1 MAATGAF
8 VRAVKELERLTTD
21 MAQREI
27 VQHGVDIAQIATGSA
42 IAYLHFLNEDQNTI
56 ELGVWS
62 HDTLAGCVAVYD
74 RHYPVGAAGIWADSA
89 RTRAPCIHNDYA
101 TQAGRHGLP
110 EGHSVLVRHL
120 GLPVIEDG
128 VVRMLVGVGNKQ
140 TEYDKDDIELLDLV
154 ARRIWSVTR
163 QRRVLERYRDLGQ
176 RFRHVQELAAVC
188 GLEYDI
194 DEDRL
199 AFDGLFASI
208 FATGHATETPS
219 TLQGF
224 LSFVAPADHEGVR
237 EAFASP
243 GGIRKTL
250 RIYCCRRPGEHFPA
264 ELKVEF
270 RAREVGQGVICVGIL
285 QDVSDEVVAE
295 ELRHRADHDP
305 LTGLPNRHRLNEW
318 IRQGLGRRGPSD
330 HFAFHYIDLDDFKP
344 VNDTW
349 GHSVGDEVLRLIAQ
363 RLQQAV
369 RKDDLVVRMG
379 GDEFAV
385 VQTGIEDR
393 ADVRVLADKLLSA
406 ICAPLTALGRPIEV
420 GASIGVAVFTG
431 DGRSV
436 KEISA
441 NADRALYQAKAAG
454 GRRLVVAGHEEKES
468 RARVQIRQ
476 A

>member
-1 MAATGAF
+1 MAASGAF

-74 RHYPVGAAGIWADSA
+74 RHYPIEAAGIWADSV

-101 TQAGRHGLP
+101 TQAGRRGLP
-110 EGHSVLVRHL
+110 DGHSRLVRHL

-128 VVRMLVGVGNKQ
+128 MVRMLVGVGNKA
-140 TEYDKDDIELLDLV
+140 TEYDRDDIELLDMV
-154 ARRIWSVTR
+154 ARRVWSVTR
-163 QRRVLERYRDLGQ
+163 QRRVLERYRDLGR
-176 RFRHVQELAAVC
+176 RFLHVQELAAVC
-188 GLEYDI
+188 GLQYDV

-199 AFDGLFASI
+199 DFDGLFGSV
-208 FATGHATETPS
+208 FATGDAAETPS
-219 TLQGF
+219 NLQGF
-224 LSFVAPADHEGVR
+224 LSFVAPADHERVR
-237 EAFASP
+237 EALAAP
-243 GGIRKTL
+243 GGRRKTL
-250 RIYCCRRPGEHFPA
+250 RVQCRRRSGEHFPA
-264 ELKVEF
+264 ELKIEF
-270 RAREVGQGVICVGIL
+270 RPREVGEGVICVGIL
-285 QDVSDEVVAE
+285 QDMSDEAVAE

-305 LTGLPNRHRLNEW
+305 LTGLPNRHRLDEW

-349 GHSVGDEVLRLIAQ
+349 GHSVGDEVLRVIAQ

-385 VQTGIEDR
+385 VQTGIENR

-420 GASIGVAVFTG
+420 GASIGVALFTG
-431 DGRSV
+431 DSRSV

-441 NADRALYQAKAAG
+441 GADRALYQAKAAG
-454 GRRLVVAGHEEKES
+454 GRRLVVAGPEEQELRVAVERR
-468 RARVQIRQ
+468 RA
-476 A
+476 